1 MNSDES
7 KNKKQEN
14 LITLYP
20 FNGQSPYLIDKFYII
35 GYSYLTLEKL
45 LINETPKILEE
56 EKGKEKEKEIKEIH
70 GGSFEIEEEP
80 TILNEITNDYSKDG
94 LDSKTILQM
103 IFPRKLRC
111 YYTWEENVLTLRRSV
126 LTKVINFEDVND
138 FNKVNF
144 NFDDN
149 SKNTRTIFSS
159 NPQTGKNS
167 KKSINGIAYTFYVE
181 FKKKKT
187 LSKRKY
193 TYYIPYTFCITSEYP
208 FYSSYNKLLNCIKN
222 FYSQTSI
229 YIPIEILIY
238 NIISLT
244 PSPLNSDIIL
254 DLKCSLEQDKTFG
267 QFTNAYRHKSTS
279 EVHSSVNINNSNKN
293 IIRNIIDPNKEDKEK
308 KIKFPFNFKRMSS
321 QFVNINKNKIINTVN
336 KKNIYKIEFNFLS
349 GYPLIQY
356 NLPKILF
363 NNLTTEKII
372 TIFLYMFLEKDVLFF
387 SRDIEYLTL
396 TINAYL
402 NLSFPLN
409 DEKYYFI
416 GCAISLDDFIKGD
429 SEFGLKNYTSVIGI
443 NDSYDSNYRN
453 NNIKIDDHLVI
464 DLEKGEIIPGEDLKD
479 PTVNEKNKKLIKLIE
494 KMCKESGEN
503 EEIRSITL
511 YQAINKSNKRLKTI
525 YEKAYD
531 PSIKSIPD
539 EFIDFNK
546 ENIYLMNIEIQESFY
561 EFINNI
567 CLYFYENLTIK
578 ADNEYNN
585 NITNKDKKEKEKE
598 TDLNVIFDEGYNKD
612 GRYNEEE
619 LIFLEELK
627 TTMKYES
634 FVYGFLQSYN
644 PIDLYKVP
652 LTFTEEFLSIIS
664 RKREEIRGNTY
675 NIKFFKLIDD
685 LYLKRKSSEIIEI
698 DFMITNVGYFKNIKT
713 IFDRFI
719 VDRNKKRYNYD
730 NSSIVRFTTNNQ
742 RTLIYQTYEL
752 DDNILLK
759 YIHYIKNLSLN
770 EYVQL
775 FSSKFLI
782 EGNTLNK
789 IDVTN
794 IETILENNCIKEKI
808 LSRSDICCANI
819 LLLFA
824 ISLKSLKEAKYCQEF
839 LSVLFQE
846 FTIFRKYY
854 SILFRMVYRLCQ
866 AIKDKMNINTTNIT
880 LCPYL
885 CINSIRI
892 KKLVPNEDLMKMIKL
907 FNKINMEEYSL
918 PESDKNKK
926 EEKEEK
932 KEMEIYGETLEEK
945 DITNKNL
952 YVFNN
957 FNSQKFFNEKTI
969 VDYVNTTD
977 RDEIVTGTNETI
989 YPRIRFY
996 NGTHKIESFFMSQKS
1011 ILDCLMKEYDKY
1023 IETLDDKKLTSKIIL
1038 DACLNIFVYM
1048 RNNEKFQE
1056 MDDIYETLKSIFY
1069 IFMNQLFIL
1078 KSKKENDIKK
1088 KQSQNY
1094 DD

>member
-1 MNSDES
+1 MNLDES
-7 KNKKQEN
+7 ENKKQEN

-20 FNGQSPYLIDKFYII
+20 FNGQSPYLLDKFYII
-35 GYSYLTLEKL
+35 GYNYLTLEKL

-56 EKGKEKEKEIKEIH
+56 EKEKEKEVKEFR

-80 TILNEITNDYSKDG
+80 TILNEITNDYSKEG

-103 IFPRKLRC
+103 IFPHKLRC
-111 YYTWEENVLTLRRSV
+111 YYTWEENNLTLRRTM
-126 LTKVINFEDVND
+126 LTKVIDTTEDIND
-138 FNKVNF
+138 FAKIDF
-144 NFDDN
+144 NFGDN
-149 SKNTRTIFSS
+149 SKDTKTIFSS

-187 LSKRKY
+187 INKRKY

-222 FYSQTSI
+222 FYSQESI

-238 NIISLT
+238 NIVTLT
-244 PSPLNSDIIL
+244 PSPLNSDVIL

-267 QFTNAYRHKSTS
+267 QFTNAYRHKNSDRIS
-279 EVHSSVNINNSNKN
+279 NVNISNKN

-308 KIKFPFNFKRMSS
+308 KIKFPIPIQNIFKKMNT
-321 QFVNINKNKIINTVN
+321 QVIKNKTTINKE
-336 KKNIYKIEFNFLS
+336 NIYKIEFNFLS

-453 NNIKIDDHLVI
+453 KNIKIDDHLII
-464 DLEKGEIIPGEDLKD
+464 DLEKGDIIQGEDLKD

-494 KMCKESGEN
+494 KMCKESGED
-503 EEIRSITL
+503 EKIQSITL
-511 YQAINKSNKRLKTI
+511 YQAINKLSKRLKAI
-525 YEKAYD
+525 YEKVYD

-546 ENIYLMNIEIQESFY
+546 ENIYLMNIQIQESFY

-567 CLYFYENLTIK
+567 CLYFYENLSIK
-578 ADNEYNN
+578 ADNED
-585 NITNKDKKEKEKE
+585 NINKDKNKDKKEKEKE
-598 TDLNVIFDEGYNKD
+598 ADLNVLFDESYKYD

-664 RKREEIRGNTY
+664 RKKEEMRGNTY
-675 NIKFFKLIDD
+675 NIKFYKLIDD
-685 LYLKRKSSEIIEI
+685 LYLRRKSSNINELN
-698 DFMITNVGYFKNIKT
+698 FMINNVSYFKNIKT
-713 IFDRFI
+713 KFDRYI
-719 VDRNKKRYNYD
+719 NDRNKKRYNYD
-730 NSSIVRFTTNNQ
+730 NTSMVRFTTNNQ

-794 IETILENNCIKEKI
+794 IETILEDNCIKEKI
-808 LSRSDICCANI
+808 LSKSDICCANI

-824 ISLKSLKEAKYCQEF
+824 ISLKSLKETMDCQEF
-839 LSVLFQE
+839 LSVLFQG

-854 SILFRMVYRLCQ
+854 SILLRMVYRLCQ
-866 AIKDKMNINTTNIT
+866 AVKDKKSGNIANTA
-880 LCPYL
+880 LCFYP
-885 CINSIRI
+885 CINSIRL
-892 KKLVPNEDLMKMIKL
+892 KKLVPNEDLMKMIKI
-907 FNKINMEEYSL
+907 FNKINMDEFSL
-918 PESDKNKK
+918 PEYNKK
-926 EEKEEK
+926 KIKENDEK
-932 KEMEIYGETLEEK
+932 KELELYGETLEEK

-957 FNSQKFFNEKTI
+957 FNSQRFYTEKAI
-969 VDYVNTTD
+969 VDYVNETD
-977 RDEIVTGTNETI
+977 RDEMNTNTNETI
-989 YPRIRFY
+989 YPRIRFH
-996 NGTHKIESFFMSQKS
+996 NGIHKIESFFMSQKMM
-1011 ILDCLMKEYDKY
+1011 LDSLMKEYDKY
-1023 IETLDDKKLTSKIIL
+1023 IETLDNTKLTSKIIL
-1038 DACLNIFVYM
+1038 DACLNIFIYM
-1048 RNNEKFQE
+1048 RNNEEFE
-1056 MDDIYETLKSIFY
+1056 GMDDIYETLKSIFY

-1078 KSKKENDIKK
+1078 KLEKENIVKK
-1088 KQSQNY
+1088 RLSQNY
-1094 DD
+1094 DN